1 MVVNTQ
7 LLPLDIFVPIK
18 IVRGIRWMRINLN
31 YIYSF
36 RLNVFN
42 VDIMCIIEI
51 NVILADFQVSLL
63 FGRWRRFSSS
73 SWEVRKN
80 SICTKYYT
88 ILLND
93 PFVSRRDRQMNAWNT
108 YSHECYY
115 NEQTG
120 KTEFTFY
127 KLLPTEV
134 DCNVFGRTGQ
144 LYVV

>member
-36 RLNVFN
+36 RLNVFD

-63 FGRWRRFSSS
+63 FGR
-73 SWEVRKN
+73 
-80 SICTKYYT
+80 
-88 ILLND
+88 
-93 PFVSRRDRQMNAWNT
+93 
-108 YSHECYY
+108 
-115 NEQTG
+115 
-120 KTEFTFY
+120 
-127 KLLPTEV
+127 
-134 DCNVFGRTGQ
+134 
-144 LYVV
+144 